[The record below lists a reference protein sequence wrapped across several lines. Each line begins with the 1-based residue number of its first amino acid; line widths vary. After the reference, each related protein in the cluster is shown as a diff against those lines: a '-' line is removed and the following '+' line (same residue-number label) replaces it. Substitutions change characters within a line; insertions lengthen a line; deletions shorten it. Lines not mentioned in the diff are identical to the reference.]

1 MVTVVADLES
11 CAGMQPEIMPGDT
24 LYIDPKEKT
33 GKNGSIYVVG
43 YNGVQKLCRLITTD
57 CGKWL
62 VFSNPVYRAE
72 FVPLEESDTLKIHA
86 KVVKQ
91 IREY

>member
-1 MVTVVADLES
+1 MVTIVADLES

-33 GKNGSIYVVG
+33 GKSGIYVVG
-43 YNGVQKLCRLITTD
+43 HDGVQKLCRLTTTA

-62 VFSNPVYRAE
+62 VFSNPAYRAE
-72 FVPLEESDTLKIHA
+72 FVPLEELDTLKIHA
-86 KVVKQ
+86 KVIKQ